1 MPGYAVIGGQWGDEG
16 KGKIIDFLAG
26 RVDAVVRYG
35 GGSNAGH
42 TVVNDKG
49 TFQLHMVPSGICWP
63 GVAGIIGNGV
73 VVDADVL
80 LGELSELDTRGID
93 TSNLFVSERA
103 HLIMPYHVLLDELEE
118 KARGDSAIGTTG
130 RGVGPAYVDK
140 TGRMG
145 IRVGDLLDIEGSLR
159 PRLEQALAFKNA
171 LITKIYEAEALSIRD
186 ILDKCAEWAARL
198 APHIQATEQTVQDLL
213 AQDKAVLLEG
223 AQGTLLDIDN
233 GSYPYVTSS
242 SPSVGGA
249 CIGLGIPPQA
259 IAGVVGVFK
268 AYSTRVGGGPMPSE
282 MLDAMGDELR
292 ETAHE
297 YGTTTGRPRR
307 VGWFDAVA
315 AKYSRLV
322 NGMTGLVLTRLDIL
336 DGFPSVKVCVGYR
349 VNGQVIDR
357 FPSNTSL
364 LAQCQPI
371 YEEHPGWSQPTASAT
386 SVSQLPENAMSY
398 VNRIEE
404 LVGCPVQIIS
414 TGPSREETIEVSR
427 IIP

>member
-1 MPGYAVIGGQWGDEG
+1 MDS
-16 KGKIIDFLAG
+16 LAAFSTASS
-26 RVDAVVRYG
+26 RR
-35 GGSNAGH
+35 S
-42 TVVNDKG
+42 T
-49 TFQLHMVPSGICWP
+49 S

-80 LGELSELDTRGID
+80 LGELSELDSRGID
-93 TSNLFVSERA
+93 TSNLYVSERA

-118 KARGDSAIGTTG
+118 KARGEAAIGTTG

-145 IRVGDLLDIEGSLR
+145 IRVGDLLDLEGTLR
-159 PRLEQALAFKNA
+159 PRLEQTLVFKNA
-171 LITKIYEAEALSIRD
+171 LITKIYEREPLSLQD
-186 ILDKCAEWAARL
+186 ILDKCAGWAARL

-223 AQGTLLDIDN
+223 AQGTLLDIDH

-242 SPSVGGA
+242 SPSIGGA
-249 CIGLGIPPQA
+249 CVGLGIPPQA

-268 AYSTRVGGGPMPSE
+268 AYSTRVGEGPMPSE
-282 MLDAMGDELR
+282 MHGETADGLR
-292 ETAHE
+292 EKAHE

-307 VGWFDAVA
+307 IGWFDAVA

-336 DGFPSVKVCVGYR
+336 DGFSSVKVCVGYR
-349 VNGQVIDR
+349 VDGQEIDR

-364 LAQCQPI
+364 LAKCQPI

-386 SVSQLPENAMSY
+386 SLSQLPENAMSY
-398 VNRIEE
+398 VKRIEE
-404 LVGCPVQIIS
+404 LVGCQVQIIS

-427 IIP
+427 VIP

>member
-1 MPGYAVIGGQWGDEG
+1 ML
-16 KGKIIDFLAG
+16 F
-26 RVDAVVRYG
+26 R
-35 GGSNAGH
+35 S
-42 TVVNDKG
+42 
-49 TFQLHMVPSGICWP
+49 VPSGICWP

-223 AQGTLLDIDN
+223 AQGTLLDIDH

>member
-16 KGKIIDFLAG
+16 KGKIIDYLAG

-80 LGELSELDTRGID
+80 LGELSELDARGID

-103 HLIMPYHVLLDELEE
+103 HLIMPYHVVLDELEE
-118 KARGDSAIGTTG
+118 KARGDAAIGTTG

-145 IRVGDLLDIEGSLR
+145 IRVGDLLDIEGTLR
-159 PRLEQALAFKNA
+159 PRLEQTLTFKNA
-171 LITKIYEAEALSIRD
+171 LITKIYEAEALSMQD
-186 ILDKCAEWAARL
+186 ILDKCAEWADRL
-198 APHIQATEQTVQDLL
+198 APNIQATEQTIQDLL

-223 AQGTLLDIDN
+223 AQGTLLDIDH

-282 MLDAMGDELR
+282 MLDKTGDELR
-292 ETAHE
+292 EIAHE

-336 DGFPSVKVCVGYR
+336 DGLRSVKVCVGYQ
-349 VNGQVIDR
+349 VAGQKIDR

-386 SVSQLPENAMSY
+386 RLSQLPENAMSY

-427 IIP
+427 VIP

>member
-140 TGRMG
+140 
-145 IRVGDLLDIEGSLR
+145 IEGSLR

-223 AQGTLLDIDN
+223 AQGTLLDIDH